1 MLYTPRHFRR
11 LGLGV
16 RVKGLT
22 RRVVVCVTCFFCHKC
37 SVRNGGSRRPSCV
50 CACACACVCVRAC
63 VYVCLCVRPEFSFL
77 LIFSHLPVHRCS
89 ARNGVSRRPS
99 CVCVCA
105 CVCVRACV
113 YVCLCVR
120 PEFSFLLIFSH
131 LPVHRCSARNGVS
144 RRLSP
149 LVRARPTS
157 TASTGGTTPRPR
169 APPHPT
175 GTSLRLVQC
184 IRCPSLNT
192 RLHTLSS

>member
-89 ARNGVSRRPS
+89 ARNGVSRR
-99 CVCVCA
+99 
-105 CVCVRACV
+105 
-113 YVCLCVR
+113 
-120 PEFSFLLIFSH
+120 
-131 LPVHRCSARNGVS
+131 
-144 RRLSP
+144 LSP